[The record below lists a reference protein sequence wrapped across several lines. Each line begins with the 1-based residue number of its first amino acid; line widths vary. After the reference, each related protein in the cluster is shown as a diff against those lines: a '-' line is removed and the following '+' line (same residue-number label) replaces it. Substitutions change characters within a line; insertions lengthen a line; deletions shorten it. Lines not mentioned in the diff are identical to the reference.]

1 MRYEYG
7 TSTCVRVVGRSHFI
21 LSGLLLCRHCFFLK
35 LIDDEREHACM
46 HDDEKRKWPEE
57 RATHLLLALI
67 GLLVLAIIH
76 GQGVHARTSTRT
88 LEE

>member
-1 MRYEYG
+1 
-7 TSTCVRVVGRSHFI
+7 
-21 LSGLLLCRHCFFLK
+21 
-35 LIDDEREHACM
+35 M
-46 HDDEKRKWPEE
+46 HDDEKRKWPEEE

-76 GQGVHARTSTRT
+76 GQGVHARTSTRA

>member
-1 MRYEYG
+1 MM
-7 TSTCVRVVGRSHFI
+7 
-21 LSGLLLCRHCFFLK
+21 K
-35 LIDDEREHACM
+35 KKER
-46 HDDEKRKWPEE
+46 RWPPEE